1 MDAIKKKM
9 QAMKLEKDNA
19 MDMAD
24 TCEQKAREAKQRAI
38 KAQEEVQDLEKKSQQ
53 LESELDK
60 AKEDLLTTT
69 EKLKEK
75 ESTLAVAELGEKIA
89 EDVVHHISMLD
100 YVSLAEVNSLN
111 RRVINLEG
119 DLETCEDRLLL
130 ASQKLDKAATAA
142 DDSDRMRKV
151 LTSRAAQDEERM
163 SKLEEELKG
172 RKKDKKTKYSTF
184 RKES

>member
-75 ESTLAVAELGEKIA
+75 ESTLAVAELGAKI
-89 EDVVHHISMLD
+89 VD
-100 YVSLAEVNSLN
+100 YVVSRMLLFD
-111 RRVINLEG
+111 INKIYFLK
-119 DLETCEDRLLL
+119 DL
-130 ASQKLDKAATAA
+130 
-142 DDSDRMRKV
+142 
-151 LTSRAAQDEERM
+151 
-163 SKLEEELKG
+163 
-172 RKKDKKTKYSTF
+172 
-184 RKES
+184 